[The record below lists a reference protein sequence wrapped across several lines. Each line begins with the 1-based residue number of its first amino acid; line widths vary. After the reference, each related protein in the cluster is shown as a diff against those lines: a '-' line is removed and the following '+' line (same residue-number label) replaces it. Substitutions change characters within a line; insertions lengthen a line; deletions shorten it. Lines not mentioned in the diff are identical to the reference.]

1 MSLNVLIEPVGLTPA
16 QTARIV
22 KEARLKRPLTQK
34 ELAGLAGISVRS
46 LQRIENGEVL
56 PRVYTWRQLG
66 THIDLQTE
74 PTEELP
80 IATNYSQP
88 TQLNMPRKWI
98 LSVAALVVIT
108 LAFSSFVIQSPTFPE
123 TLFETVNMILA
134 GCILY
139 TVALY
144 KIWK

>member
-1 MSLNVLIEPVGLTPA
+1 MSPDVFTETDGMTPA
-16 QTARIV
+16 ETARMV
-22 KEARLKRPLTQK
+22 KEARLKKPLTQK
-34 ELAGLAGISVRS
+34 ELAELAGISVRS

-56 PRVYTWRQLG
+56 ARVYTWRQLA
-66 THIDLQTE
+66 THIDLQAE
-74 PTEELP
+74 PVERLP
-80 IATNYSQP
+80 ITTNDSQP
-88 TQLNMPRKWI
+88 TQLNKPRKWI
-98 LSVAALVVIT
+98 LSVASLAVII